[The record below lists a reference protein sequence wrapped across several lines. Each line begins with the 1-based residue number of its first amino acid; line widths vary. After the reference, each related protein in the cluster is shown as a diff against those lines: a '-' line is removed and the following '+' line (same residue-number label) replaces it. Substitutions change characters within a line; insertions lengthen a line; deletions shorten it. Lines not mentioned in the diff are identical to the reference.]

1 MNRRAFLLGAAMV
14 LLCNLV
20 AVTLRSYAE
29 VAFLQAYGASKL
41 PWLLIAN
48 AGGFAVAT
56 FSYDLITRRAS
67 SSVVDFGLLVGLL
80 LAATA
85 APSLLEAGAP
95 PVVLVVALAAISQ
108 VAGLALWNRVAA
120 AVAGR
125 DARRMLPRA
134 GAAVTLG
141 GAIAGLGAGA
151 LVYRLGL
158 TVLPYVGAAATAV
171 VLGLSV
177 LQARALAAGGAP
189 GAMAPPGTPVGLGP
203 IHKKLLAGLIAVALL
218 EGIVATVI
226 DLQFIAMLK
235 GRYTG
240 DTLGV
245 AVALFY
251 GGTNAIL
258 FTLQVAAVP
267 RILVTRSLP
276 TTAAIHPI
284 FALLWYGIFIIAPGF
299 VMLAA
304 TRTSDQVLRLATS
317 RTSQEIELS
326 AFPPG
331 PRARWKVLL
340 RGGVWPA
347 GAALGAFILL
357 MIGPT
362 AVAHP
367 RQLALGAMGVALA
380 WWIAGQIAARRFQA
394 ALAAP
399 LGIKARRSEDV
410 RQIDLGTLERW
421 SQVAGGDDPRAAGL
435 ARAALARA
443 RVAPSDLADHLRHDE
458 PAVRAA
464 LFEQLARTPAPALR
478 GELRAAVGI
487 EDDDRALSLGLEALA
502 LAGDDSLL
510 ERGRSRAALSR
521 EVAAAVKSAE
531 VTLKGGD
538 VAGEITTL
546 LSRDPEWAVA
556 LVRARRSE
564 LTNEVLVATVT
575 AAASTTSVSTSAGR
589 ASPTTGATAT
599 TGGASPAAG
608 ATATTGGATETTGG
622 ASPAMGTS
630 ATTGASPLTGASATS
645 PAAISTAATG
655 GASPTTG
662 AIATTGTT
670 TAAAVAARAREGAL
684 LLISRLGPDA
694 CLPLL
699 DAALQ
704 AGEPAALDAIA
715 RLDAEGAAYLAGV
728 LPALSPIART
738 AIARTLAGAPT
749 GTELVGAL
757 LADEDSEVAHAAL
770 RTALAI
776 ARGGATIPADPI
788 ANANRGALVAL
799 VAHLDARDAAG
810 AWSACARH
818 ELELATRRCVVR
830 LLWAAAVEAAA
841 TGRDPAPLAATA
853 RVLIGGR
860 EPDRRRALDVVQEL
874 QAGRTEILAV
884 LERWLR
890 PAVARPGE
898 ASGLAVFDPWLAEL
912 CGGRLADLEPLLA
925 ALRKPALFATVS
937 GPALAALA
945 TRAAKRTVTGEVFAL
960 GDAGE
965 TMFVVTSGV
974 LAARRPGAPDR
985 RIEPG
990 GVVGELAVLTRAPR
1004 AATVVADEPSEVLE
1018 IDRETF
1024 AIASR
1029 RAPEL
1034 VLGLSATLAGWLA
1047 PERPDVL

>member
-29 VAFLQAYGASKL
+29 VAFLEAYGASKL

-67 SSVVDFGLLVGLL
+67 SSVVDLGLLIALLVAASAAPAL
-80 LAATA
+80 LA
-85 APSLLEAGAP
+85 AGAP

-141 GAIAGLGAGA
+141 GAIAGLGAGV
-151 LVYRLGL
+151 LVYRFGL
-158 TVLPYVGAAATAV
+158 TVLPYVGAAATAI
-171 VLGLSV
+171 VLALSV
-177 LQARALAAGGAP
+177 LQARALAMGGAP
-189 GAMAPPGTPVGLGP
+189 GATAPAGTPEGLGDLQ
-203 IHKKLLAGLIAVALL
+203 KRLLVGLIAVALL
-218 EGIVATVI
+218 EGVVATVI

-235 GRYTG
+235 GRYAG

-245 AVALFY
+245 AVSLFY

-284 FALLWYGIFIIAPGF
+284 MALAWYGLFAIAPGF
-299 VMLAA
+299 ITLAG

-347 GAALGAFILL
+347 GAALGALVLL
-357 MIGPT
+357 WIGPS
-362 AVAHP
+362 AVRNP
-367 RQLALGAMGVALA
+367 RWLALGAMVVAVA
-380 WWIAGQIAARRFQA
+380 WFIAGQITARRFQA

-399 LGIKARRSEDV
+399 LGIRARRTQDV

-421 SQVAGGDDPRAAGL
+421 SQVAGGDDARSAGL
-435 ARAALARA
+435 ARAALTRA
-443 RVAPSDLADHLRHDE
+443 RVAASDLADHLRHDE

-464 LFEQLARTPAPALR
+464 LFEQLARAPAPALR
-478 GELRAAVGI
+478 GELRAAVTI
-487 EDDDRALSLGLEALA
+487 EDDDRALALGLEALA
-502 LAGDDSLL
+502 IAGDDGAL

-531 VTLKGGD
+531 ITLRGGD
-538 VAGEITTL
+538 VTGELTTL
-546 LSRDPEWAVA
+546 CERDAEWAVA
-556 LVRARRSE
+556 LVRARRGD
-564 LTNEVLVATVT
+564 LTDHALT
-575 AAASTTSVSTSAGR
+575 AALREAAG
-589 ASPTTGATAT
+589 TGA
-599 TGGASPAAG
+599 
-608 ATATTGGATETTGG
+608 
-622 ASPAMGTS
+622 
-630 ATTGASPLTGASATS
+630 PL
-645 PAAISTAATG
+645 
-655 GASPTTG
+655 
-662 AIATTGTT
+662 
-670 TAAAVAARAREGAL
+670 AAANARRRGGVL
-684 LLISRLGPDA
+684 LVISRLGPAAAVPILSDA
-694 CLPLL
+694 LE
-699 DAALQ
+699 
-704 AGEPAALDAIA
+704 AGEPAAVDAIA
-715 RLDAEGAAYLAGV
+715 RLDAEGAAYLAGQ
-728 LPALSPIART
+728 LAQFSPLART
-738 AIARTLAGAPT
+738 AIARALAGAPT

-776 ARGGATIPADPI
+776 ARGGAVLPTEPI
-788 ANANRGALVAL
+788 AEANRGALASL

-818 ELELATRRCVVR
+818 ELELAIRRCVVR
-830 LLWAAAVEAAA
+830 LLWASAVEVAAA
-841 TGRDPAPLAATA
+841 GRDPAPLAAVA
-853 RVLIGGR
+853 RHLIGGR

-874 QAGRTEILAV
+874 QAGRAEILAV
-884 LERWLR
+884 IERWLR
-890 PAVARPGE
+890 PAVPRTGDPSA
-898 ASGLAVFDPWLAEL
+898 LTTFDPWLASLCAGEL
-912 CGGRLADLEPLLA
+912 ASLEPLLV

-937 GPALAALA
+937 GPALASLA
-945 TRAAKRTVTGEVFAL
+945 TRATSRSVAGEVFAL
-960 GDAGE
+960 GAEGE
-965 TMFVVTSGV
+965 TMFVVTRGV
-974 LAARRPGAPDR
+974 LFARRPGAHDR
-985 RIEPG
+985 RVEAG

-1004 AATVVADEPSEVLE
+1004 AATVVADETAEVLE

-1024 AIASR
+1024 AAASR